1 MTKSQ
6 IKQAFAKANTN
17 ISKVAENMPYSRT
30 NLSIKINRE
39 TLTDDEL
46 KQIANIIGCKYVCQF
61 VFDDGTII

>member
-1 MTKSQ
+1 MKNYQ
-6 IKQAFAKANTN
+6 VKGAFAHAKITSKA
-17 ISKVAENMPYSRT
+17 VAEKLKTTPQ
-30 NLSIKINRE
+30 NLSLKINRE